1 MKLFV
6 TGGTSFIGAYFLK
19 AALRAGHEISA
30 LRRESS
36 KPVIPVA
43 ESSVLRW
50 IDGSL
55 ENVEA
60 GQLSGH
66 DALLHFASYGVS
78 PQPCTWDQAFKVNVT
93 DSIALLE
100 RALDAGIPR
109 IILCGTCMEYGASAE
124 KNEAILPTAPL
135 EPIGPYAA
143 SKEAISVASSALCR
157 EKKFQLAILRLFTV
171 YGEGQHPDN
180 FWPSLRRAAVAGAD
194 FEMTAGE
201 QIRDFTPVGQV
212 AEDFLK
218 ALEIPLKAGEPLLRN
233 VGSGHP
239 QQLRDFARFWWD
251 KLGATGQ
258 LRLGSI
264 PYRPHE
270 IMRYVPVLSE

>member
-6 TGGTSFIGAYFLK
+6 TGGTGFIGAHFLE
-19 AALRAGHEISA
+19 AALRAGHEVTA

-36 KPVIPVA
+36 KSVITVS
-43 ESSVLRW
+43 ESSALRW
-50 IDGSL
+50 IDASL
-55 ENVEA
+55 EKVGA

-78 PQPCTWDQAFKVNVT
+78 PQPCTWDQAIKTNVT
-93 DSIALLE
+93 DSLVLLE
-100 RALDAGIPR
+100 RSVEAGIPR

-124 KNEAILPTAPL
+124 KSEAIPPTAPL

-143 SKEAISVASSALCR
+143 SKAAFSVAASALCR

-180 FWPSLRRAAVAGAD
+180 FWPSLRRAAVAGED

-201 QIRDFTPVGQV
+201 QIRDFTPVDHV
-212 AEDFLK
+212 AEDFLRT
-218 ALEIPLKAGEPLLRN
+218 LELPMNDGEPLLRN
-233 VGSGHP
+233 VGTGEP
-239 QQLRDFARFWWD
+239 RQLGDFARFWWE
-251 KLGATGQ
+251 KFGATGQ

-270 IMRYVPVLSE
+270 IMRYVPFLHD